1 MSEYRTRPDQ
11 TRHQSMLPC
20 AWTTPTFGLREML
33 AGSCM
38 TLIPVGRHADDR
50 TLAIRATKP
59 DSAEE
64 PETMTRIKELTTLW
78 YSCFIS
84 C

>member
-1 MSEYRTRPDQ
+1 
-11 TRHQSMLPC
+11 
-20 AWTTPTFGLREML
+20 
-33 AGSCM
+33 M